1 MATTYSNLFDSSGVP
16 TKPYRET
23 QGGVFHRV
31 ATFAHPT
38 SGDGSAAADV
48 IQMIPVAKGT
58 TVLQVWLTAE
68 DLDTNGTPT
77 ISLDVGDGGDAD
89 RFIDGSTVGQAGG
102 IATIGSGV
110 AAAAID
116 GFPYTYTADDT
127 IDVTVAAAAAT
138 KAAGNITLWAL
149 LSMENA

>member
-1 MATTYSNLFDSSGVP
+1 MATTYSDLFDSSGVP

-23 QGGVFHRV
+23 HEGLFYRK

-38 SGDGSAAADV
+38 SGNGSAAADV

-58 TVLQVWLTAE
+58 TVLNVFLTAE
-68 DLDTNGTPT
+68 DIDSNGSPAIT
-77 ISLDVGDGGDAD
+77 LDVGDGGDPD

-102 IATIGSGV
+102 IAQIGSGV

-127 IDVTVAAAAAT
+127 IDVTVATAAAT
-138 KAAGNITLWAL
+138 KAAGNITLWAV